1 MTQLAYKL
9 WLAGLSLA
17 NLYVEQAN
25 CELVMRIAMNH
36 TVRDSAADKLRLVLA
51 ELDAREQRK
60 EEKK

>member
-1 MTQLAYKL
+1 MTPLAYKL
-9 WLAGLSLA
+9 WLAGLSRA

-51 ELDAREQRK
+51 EIDSRQD
-60 EEKK
+60 KK

>member
-1 MTQLAYKL
+1 MTPLAYKV

-17 NLYVEQAN
+17 NLHVEQAN
-25 CELVMRIAMNH
+25 CELVMRIAVNH
-36 TVRDSAADKLRLVLA
+36 TARDMAADKLRMVLA

>member
-1 MTQLAYKL
+1 MTPLAYKV

-17 NLYVEQAN
+17 NLHVEQAN
-25 CELVMRIAMNH
+25 CELVMRIAINH
-36 TVRDSAADKLRLVLA
+36 TVRDSAADKLRMVLA